1 MNRKGNMNTKL
12 TLTIEKSTIRKAK
25 LYARKK
31 GKSLS
36 GIVQN
41 YLEIVARDSNETD
54 IELTP
59 IVRSLKGAFTA
70 PADFDYRKALSGELS
85 KKYRR

>member
-1 MNRKGNMNTKL
+1 MNTKL
-12 TLTIEKSTIRKAK
+12 TLTIEESTIKKAK
-25 LYARKK
+25 LFARKK

-41 YLEIVARDSNETD
+41 YLEIVAKDTREAD

-59 IVRSLKGAFTA
+59 VVRSLKGAFKA
-70 PADFDYRKALSGELS
+70 PAGFNYKKELYRELS
-85 KKYRR
+85 KKYR

>member
-1 MNRKGNMNTKL
+1 MNTKL
-12 TLTIEKSTIRKAK
+12 TLTIEQSTIRKAK
-25 LYARKK
+25 VYARKK

-41 YLEIVARDSNETD
+41 YLEIVAKDSKETD

-59 IVRSLKGAFTA
+59 IVRSLKGAFKA
-70 PADFDYRKALSGELS
+70 PAGFDYKKELSSELS
-85 KKYRR
+85 KKYR